1 MFTFWKKK
9 PDTLESI
16 WEDMSNL
23 HSSYYGGTD
32 FFINPFEAKLS
43 VRSTNAGWVKKL
55 TTQKK
60 IFLDELMDALDAK
73 AKAKDNDKSYTDCIA
88 ETISKFTDLYI
99 NNTCKPGLEM
109 TRDDQWTREEARP
122 YILRVTGEDRQRGRV
137 FDLLTRLRKLDIEPN
152 ITADRA
158 AANVVLSSI

>member
-16 WEDMSNL
+16 GEDMSNL

-32 FFINPFEAKLS
+32 FIINPFEAKLS

-60 IFLDELMDALDAK
+60 IFLDELMDALN
-73 AKAKDNDKSYTDCIA
+73 AKDNDKSYTDCIA

-99 NNTCKPGLEM
+99 NNTCKPGTGM
-109 TRDDQWTREEARP
+109 TRDDRWTREEAKP

-152 ITADRA
+152 VTAVRA
-158 AANVVLSSI
+158 AANAVL